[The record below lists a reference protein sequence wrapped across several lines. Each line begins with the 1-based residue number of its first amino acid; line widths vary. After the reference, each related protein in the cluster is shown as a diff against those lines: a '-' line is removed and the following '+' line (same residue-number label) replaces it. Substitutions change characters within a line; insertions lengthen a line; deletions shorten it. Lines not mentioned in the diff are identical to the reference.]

1 MGGVE
6 QHQMST
12 SEVRSG
18 ASGGQA
24 AGAVAVTRDIEPALQ
39 VELLKTMQRIR
50 RFEERAEELY
60 LGGELP
66 GFIHLSIGQE
76 ACAAGACL
84 ALRRDDFITSTHR
97 GHGHCLAKGAPMDR
111 MMAELYAKVTGS
123 CKGKGGSMHIA
134 DFSVGMLG
142 ANGVVGGG
150 ANLAVGAAI
159 AARLRGTD
167 QIAVCFFG
175 DGASNRGPVHEAM
188 NLAAV
193 WSLPVI
199 FFCENNQYASTTS
212 VKTVMKIEDVA
223 DRAAGYGMPGIVVDG
238 NDVVAVYSALR
249 EYAER
254 ARKGDGPVLIEA
266 KTYRMRGHFVGDP
279 QVYRDASEVQAQRV
293 NDPIE
298 RQTRRLLSERV
309 LDEDALVR
317 MKAEVEEELAGAV
330 QFGRESPLPEP
341 EEALDDLYATPMAPA
356 LTPQPPLP
364 AAGEGEQVRR

>member
-1 MGGVE
+1 MTMSETRGGE
-6 QHQMST
+6 Q
-12 SEVRSG
+12 
-18 ASGGQA
+18 GQA
-24 AGAVAVTRDIEPALQ
+24 AGAVAVTRDVEPARQ
-39 VELLKTMQRIR
+39 IELLKTMQRIR

-84 ALRRDDFITSTHR
+84 ALRRDDYITSTHR
-97 GHGHCLAKGAPMDR
+97 GHGHCLAKGAPMER

-159 AARLRGTD
+159 AARLRGSD

-193 WSLPVI
+193 WNLPVI
-199 FFCENNQYASTTS
+199 FFCENGQYQ
-212 VKTVMKIEDVA
+212 
-223 DRAAGYGMPGIVVDG
+223 P
-238 NDVVAVYSALR
+238 LR
-249 EYAER
+249 
-254 ARKGDGPVLIEA
+254 
-266 KTYRMRGHFVGDP
+266 
-279 QVYRDASEVQAQRV
+279 
-293 NDPIE
+293 
-298 RQTRRLLSERV
+298 
-309 LDEDALVR
+309 
-317 MKAEVEEELAGAV
+317 
-330 QFGRESPLPEP
+330 
-341 EEALDDLYATPMAPA
+341 
-356 LTPQPPLP
+356 
-364 AAGEGEQVRR
+364 

>member
-1 MGGVE
+1 MHLRRVQPRFALAILPPSAHRWVMG
-6 QHQMST
+6 
-12 SEVRSG
+12 
-18 ASGGQA
+18 GGQA
-24 AGAVAVTRDIEPALQ
+24 A
-39 VELLKTMQRIR
+39 
-50 RFEERAEELY
+50 
-60 LGGELP
+60 
-66 GFIHLSIGQE
+66 GQE

-97 GHGHCLAKGAPMDR
+97 GHGHCLAKGAPLDR

-212 VKTVMKIEDVA
+212 VKTVMKIEDIA

-238 NDVVAVYSALR
+238 NDVLAVYSAVR
-249 EYAER
+249 EYVDR
-254 ARKGDGPVLIEA
+254 ARAGGGPVLIEA

-279 QVYRDASEVQAQRV
+279 QVYRDAAEVQAQRA
-293 NDPIE
+293 NDPLARHE
-298 RQTRRLLSERV
+298 RRLLGERV
-309 LDEDALVR
+309 LDEGTLEQL
-317 MKAEVEEELAGAV
+317 KANIEEELAAAV
-330 QFGRESPLPEP
+330 QFGRES
-341 EEALDDLYATPMAPA
+341 
-356 LTPQPPLP
+356 
-364 AAGEGEQVRR
+364 

>member
-6 QHQMST
+6 RPQMSM
-12 SEVRSG
+12 SEMRSG
-18 ASGGQA
+18 NGGGSVRGQA
-24 AGAVAVTRDIEPALQ
+24 AGAVAVTREVEPARQ
-39 VELLKTMQRIR
+39 IELLRTMQRIR

-84 ALRRDDFITSTHR
+84 ALRQDDYITSTHR

-150 ANLAVGAAI
+150 ANLAVGATI

-167 QIAVCFFG
+167 QIALCFFG

-193 WSLPVI
+193 WNLPVI

-212 VKTVMKIEDVA
+212 VKSVMKIEDIA
-223 DRAAGYGMPGIVVDG
+223 DRAAGYGMPGVVVDG
-238 NDVVAVYSALR
+238 NDVLAVHTVVS
-249 EYAER
+249 EWVER
-254 ARKGDGPVLIEA
+254 ARNGGGPVLIEA

-279 QVYRDASEVQAQRV
+279 QVYRDPAEIQAQRA
-293 NDPIE
+293 NDPIQRFE
-298 RQTRRLLSERV
+298 RRLVAERV
-309 LDEDALVR
+309 LDDETLSR
-317 MKAEVEEELAGAV
+317 LKAEVEQELAAAV

-341 EEALDDLYATPMAPA
+341 EEALDDLYATP
-356 LTPQPPLP
+356 LTPVQG
-364 AAGEGEQVRR
+364 AR

>member
-1 MGGVE
+1 
-6 QHQMST
+6 MST

-24 AGAVAVTRDIEPALQ
+24 AGAVQVMREVEPARQ

-84 ALRRDDFITSTHR
+84 ALRTDDYITSTHR

-150 ANLAVGAAI
+150 ANLAVGATI

-167 QIAVCFFG
+167 QIALCFFG

-193 WSLPVI
+193 WKLPVI
-199 FFCENNQYASTTS
+199 FFCENNQYASTTPAS
-212 VKTVMKIEDVA
+212 YALAIENVA
-223 DRAAGYGMPGIVVDG
+223 DRASGYGMPGVVVDG
-238 NDVVAVYSALR
+238 NDALAVYEATR
-249 EYAER
+249 AAVER
-254 ARKGDGPVLIEA
+254 ARAGGGPSLIEA
-266 KTYRMRGHFVGDP
+266 KTYRIKGHYVGDP
-279 QVYRDASEVQAQRV
+279 ERYRPR
-293 NDPIE
+293 
-298 RQTRRLLSERV
+298 
-309 LDEDALVR
+309 
-317 MKAEVEEELAGAV
+317 AEVEA
-330 QFGRESPLPEP
+330 
-341 EEALDDLYATPMAPA
+341 AL
-356 LTPQPPLP
+356 
-364 AAGEGEQVRR
+364 R